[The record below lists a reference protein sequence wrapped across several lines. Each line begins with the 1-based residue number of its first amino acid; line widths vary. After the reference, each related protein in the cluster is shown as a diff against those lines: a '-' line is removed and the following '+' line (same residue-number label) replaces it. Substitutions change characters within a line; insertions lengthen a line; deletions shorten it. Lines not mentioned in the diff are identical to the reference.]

1 MTETTEVA
9 KEETTGNDY
18 KNHYKVD
25 VISRRRAVNRDYRA
39 PSPQSDKQTKQS
51 PVLSLDSLIKTE
63 AKSRKGSRQK
73 PTPSTQ
79 DDASDEP
86 LIIEAEVEGY
96 LVRRVYV
103 DEGSSVEVM
112 FEHCF
117 ENVPAKVRAGLRE
130 TRTDLVGFA
139 GEVAKPLGVKSIGSL
154 FWMKSERKCPL
165 NFSRPRPLSLQH
177 NLRKTR
183 FESTTCYSIDCPLN
197 DQVPH
202 SERNGNSGDPGK
214 DNRRVQTSRR
224 KANTDGEATRN
235 L

>member
-1 MTETTEVA
+1 MVRILSSKEKKCKDREATEAWMNTPITFPR
-9 KEETTGNDY
+9 
-18 KNHYKVD
+18 
-25 VISRRRAVNRDYRA
+25 VIS
-39 PSPQSDKQTKQS
+39 
-51 PVLSLDSLIKTE
+51 
-63 AKSRKGSRQK
+63 
-73 PTPSTQ
+73 

-139 GEVAKPLGVKSIGSL
+139 GEVAKPLGGSPHPVK
-154 FWMKSERKCPL
+154 C
-165 NFSRPRPLSLQH
+165 
-177 NLRKTR
+177 
-183 FESTTCYSIDCPLN
+183 
-197 DQVPH
+197 
-202 SERNGNSGDPGK
+202 NGNSGDPGK